1 MALDFPTERFA
12 RNGDGLPEARRRAR
26 RWPRGPDRRLPA
38 RPAGPPGDRARGRG
52 PGRRHRQDRGPRR
65 LPLRP
70 RRPPLL
76 HQVQGGRRP
85 LARGDEGGVP
95 QAPAHV
101 AHLLERQ
108 VPRLPAQRHGRHQEA
123 RPGRARALRPLLPV
137 GGRQAQGQG
146 GEPRAVGLQPLRLAP
161 LQPLLQGL
169 HREGVGRPDHRAARR
184 VGRPADQGP
193 VLLLRRQGR
202 LHRQRRQ
209 QDQVADLRV
218 PLPPLRPRPDVGD
231 DVRRDHRPRR
241 RGPAQRPRSTTSRSR
256 TAGSSRVTAGG
267 ERIEC
272 WRRHLLA
279 AAARHRRPGRRV
291 LRRLEPRSRRPRWAC
306 ATATSSPSR

>member
-12 RNGDGLPEARRRAR
+12 RNGDGSPKPVAVL
-26 RWPRGPDRRLPA
+26 GGG
-38 RPAGPPGDRARGRG
+38 PAGLTAGYLLAQQGSPGDRARGRG

-101 AHLLERQ
+101 ADLLERQ
-108 VPRLPAQRHGRHQEA
+108 VPRLPAQRHGRDQEA

-137 GGRQAQGQG
+137 GGHQAQGQG

-169 HREGVGRPDHRAARR
+169 HREGLGRPDHRAARR

-193 VLLLRRQGR
+193 VLLVRRQGR
-202 LHRQRRQ
+202 LHGQRRQ

-241 RGPAQRPRSTTSRSR
+241 RGPAQRPRRR
-256 TAGSSRVTAGG
+256 HRGRGRPHRRRHRRRRAHRVL
-267 ERIEC
+267 
-272 WRRHLLA
+272 RRHLLA
-279 AAARHRRPGRRV
+279 AAARHGRPGRRV
-291 LRRLEPRSRRPRWAC
+291 LRRLRARSRTPRWAC
-306 ATATSSPSR
+306 ATATSSRSR